1 MPFLVEQL
9 GRTIGELELPES
21 CILALIERDGE
32 LVIPTPGVM
41 LLAFDGV
48 AIIGEPDDIAM
59 LNEGMDPFEAR
70 HAKLS
75 AARRAAS

>member
-1 MPFLVEQL
+1 
-9 GRTIGELELPES
+9 
-21 CILALIERDGE
+21 
-32 LVIPTPGVM
+32 M